1 MKPSLVDLDM
11 INRFSKNPSLIDIES
26 LNIEIPRVNLE
37 TKESRSLLLNWVSI
51 FIILF
56 IFYLLYRRF
65 KNTVHKPHLE
75 LLPPSIKNN
84 EYHRNLGFNS

>member
-1 MKPSLVDLDM
+1 MVKPSLVDLDM

-26 LNIEIPRVNLE
+26 LNVEIPRVNLE
-37 TKESRSLLLNWVSI
+37 TKESRSLLLNWVTM

-65 KNTVHKPHLE
+65 KNTNHKSQLE
-75 LLPPSIKNN
+75 LLRKQTKKA
-84 EYHRNLGFNS
+84 LCL